1 MLNETYAK
9 EKEILITGRPVEDE
23 SAPTYKKVYVNAEI
37 INAWIWHLEYVKGFN
52 SLIEF
57 GLEVKTR
64 PSTDISKYYK
74 SETEF
79 NLIDCAKNM
88 GYDIQY
94 SSLRYFGFTTAING
108 KNYIL
113 NFGQDENEQQYINI
127 YEYPIGTDSELIA
140 GFDFPSENKNVKVIG
155 KEESSREDLFM
166 SKVAISRFVWLLET
180 IKESNN
186 IESIK
191 KITNI
196 KNEW

>member
-1 MLNETYAK
+1 M
-9 EKEILITGRPVEDE
+9 
-23 SAPTYKKVYVNAEI
+23 
-37 INAWIWHLEYVKGFN
+37 KGFN

-57 GLEVKTR
+57 GLEMKTR

-79 NLIDCAKNM
+79 NLVECAKNM

-94 SSLRYFGFTTAING
+94 SSLRYFGFTIEING
-108 KNYIL
+108 KKYIL
-113 NFGQDENEQQYINI
+113 NFSQDENEAQQYITI
-127 YEYPIGTDSELIA
+127 YEYPIGNGSEPIT
-140 GFDFPSENKNVKVIG
+140 GFDFPSENKNIKVIG

-166 SKVAISRFVWLLET
+166 SRVAISRFVWLLET
-180 IKESNN
+180 IKESKN
-186 IESIK
+186 IEDIE